1 MAMPDHRG
9 YQGNR
14 GQYTQDEQITREVIG
29 IIKDCDELSKLSADK
44 LVSIADK
51 VGKHLKDIGLK
62 TTQIRKFLDGVR
74 KIDNQFK
81 TDKNKFQGELVILL
95 KPKLAYAAGREEK
108 VKRLM
113 KVLDPAIDRGAK
125 SYESFKKL
133 LALIEGIVAYHR
145 YYGGG
150 D

>member
-1 MAMPDHRG
+1 MPDHRG
-9 YQGNR
+9 HQGHR
-14 GQYTQDEQITREVIG
+14 GQHNQEEQIPRQ
-29 IIKDCDELSKLSADK
+29 IIESIKTCDDLSKLSASE
-44 LVSIADK
+44 LVSIAEK

-62 TTQIRKFLDGVR
+62 TTQIRRFLDGVR

-81 TDKNKFQGELVILL
+81 TDKNKFNGELVILL

-108 VKRLM
+108 VKPLM
-113 KVLDPAIDRGAK
+113 KVLDPAIDKGAK

-133 LALIEGIVAYHR
+133 IALIEGIVAYHK